1 MSAWGDMMRR
11 GAGEETRIEDRID
24 VQEINDRLSQPIT
37 FVGIIDNSGLPN
49 VPASGQVYMT
59 NDKVTINGVEYPSGC
74 MLVYDGNTWHNI
86 GDYRYQVVDAAN
98 NIGYYQPKLSQEESK
113 LWEL

>member
-1 MSAWGDMMRR
+1 
-11 GAGEETRIEDRID
+11 
-24 VQEINDRLSQPIT
+24 
-37 FVGIIDNSGLPN
+37 
-49 VPASGQVYMT
+49 
-59 NDKVTINGVEYPSGC
+59 